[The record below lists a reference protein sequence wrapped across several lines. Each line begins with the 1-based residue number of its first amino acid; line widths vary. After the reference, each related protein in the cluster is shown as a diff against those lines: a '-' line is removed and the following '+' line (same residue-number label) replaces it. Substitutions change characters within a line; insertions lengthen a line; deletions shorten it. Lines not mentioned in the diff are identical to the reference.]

1 MASGAAKA
9 ANADIAIAIS
19 GIAGPGGGTL
29 DKPVGLVWFCIHF
42 AGQNYPSK
50 QVFAGDRAEVRLQA
64 IVYSLKNI
72 IELIKSEN

>member
-19 GIAGPGGGTL
+19 GIAGPGGGAL

-42 AGQNYPSK
+42 AGKNYPSE
-50 QVFAGDRAEVRLQA
+50 QVFSE
-64 IVYSLKNI
+64 
-72 IELIKSEN
+72 IELKLDCKLLFIH

>member
-1 MASGAAKA
+1 
-9 ANADIAIAIS
+9 
-19 GIAGPGGGTL
+19 
-29 DKPVGLVWFCIHF
+29 VGLVWFCIHL
-42 AGQNYPSK
+42 AGQNYSSK